1 MFSSAL
7 PEARTSKT
15 IRRLSG
21 DQTYHWSTPRKPMRL
36 SSDARLYERAERPLR
51 AREAEEA
58 YRNASRWGWE
68 PQPGL
73 ALLRMAQGKTDA
85 AATQMRRVMGA
96 TKDRLQRTRLLP
108 AYVEILLAVGEIEE
122 ARAAGSELEEAA
134 KGFDSEVLEAMAAH
148 ARGAVELAGGDAHA
162 ALGSLR
168 RGFDAWQRLGAP
180 YIAARLRILVGL
192 ACRALGDEDG
202 AGLELDGAR
211 AVFEELGAAPEIA
224 RVDAL
229 RKGAPSTRP
238 HGLSPRELEVLLL
251 VAAGKTTKAIATELF
266 LSEKTVDRHLSNIFT
281 KLGISSRA
289 SATAYAYE
297 HDLVNARGSRVTDG

>member
-1 MFSSAL
+1 MVHRAEIMQFNGAWPDAL
-7 PEARTSKT
+7 VEARRASERFAKGADHSGAAEAFYQEAE
-15 IRRLSG
+15 IHRLRG
-21 DQTYHWSTPRKPMRL
+21 
-36 SSDARLYERAERPLR
+36 EFV
-51 AREAEEA
+51 EAEEA
-58 YRNASRWGWE
+58 YRSASRWGWE

-73 ALLRMAQGKTDA
+73 ALLRMAQGKADA

-168 RGFDAWQRLGAP
+168 RAFDAWQRLGAP
-180 YIAARLRILVGL
+180 YIAARLRVLVGL

-211 AVFEELGAAPEIA
+211 AVFAELGAAPEIA

-229 RKGAPSTRP
+229 RKGASSARP
-238 HGLSPRELEVLLL
+238 HGLSPR
-251 VAAGKTTKAIATELF
+251 
-266 LSEKTVDRHLSNIFT
+266 R
-281 KLGISSRA
+281 
-289 SATAYAYE
+289 
-297 HDLVNARGSRVTDG
+297 ARGAAASLRPVRRTRRSPQSSFSARKPSTGT